1 MADQEGKIL
10 YFGTPGKLNT
20 DATLQ
25 YTRERAEALGIK
37 KIVVASTHGYTA
49 KRARIIFA
57 GMDVDIIAVTIC
69 AGYDDLGWTM
79 TPEERAELEGLGI
92 TVLTSL
98 HSLGDDVSDAFGNT
112 APNRIVRETLYTF
125 CQGMKVAVEVAVM
138 AADAGLLDM
147 ESEVIAVAGTG
158 EGADTALV
166 LKPAVARKFR
176 KLEIREILAKPRN
189 SR

>member
-1 MADQEGKIL
+1 MEDQVSKIV

-20 DATLQ
+20 DITLQ
-25 YTRERAEALGIK
+25 TARERAEALGIK
-37 KIVVASTHGYTA
+37 MIVVASTHGYTA

-57 GMDVDIIAVTIC
+57 GTDVAIIAVTIC

-79 TPEERAELEGLGI
+79 TPEERAELQALGI

-98 HSLGDDVSDAFGNT
+98 HALGDDVSDAFSNT
-112 APNRIVRETLYTF
+112 APNRIVRDTLYTF

-147 ESEVIAVAGTG
+147 ESEVIAIAGTD

-176 KLEIREILAKPRN
+176 KLEIREILAKPR
-189 SR
+189 SSH